1 MMTHRPAAERGKTKL
16 DWLDSWH
23 SFSFAEYRDPSHVRF
38 RTLRVINEDIVAPGA
53 GFGMHGHQDM
63 EIITYMLGGTLE
75 HKDSIGS
82 IGQITPGEVQRMS
95 AGTGI
100 RHSEYNASD
109 DVPAHLLQIW
119 VFPRRNGLQPGYEQK
134 QIDFQPGKLSLIAA
148 PDGGTHAVTIHQ
160 DAWISAARMQK
171 GESITHKL
179 ERAPHVWVQVA
190 KGTLTVNGQ
199 AVGAGDGLGISDEQT
214 LMLSATTDAEVL
226 VFELA

>member
-1 MMTHRPAAERGKTKL
+1 MMTHRPAYQRGKTRL
-16 DWLDSWH
+16 DWLESWH
-23 SFSFAEYRDPSHVRF
+23 SFSFAEYRDPEYVRF

-75 HKDSIGS
+75 HKDSLGS

-109 DVPAHLLQIW
+109 SEPAHLLQIW
-119 VFPRRNGLQPGYEQK
+119 IFPRQNGLQPSYEQK
-134 QIDFQPGKLSLIAA
+134 QVTYTAGALSLIAA
-148 PDGGTHAVTIHQ
+148 PDGGEGAVTIHQ

-171 GESITHKL
+171 GEAITHTL
-179 ERAPHVWVQVA
+179 TRAPHVWVQVA
-190 KGTLTVNGQ
+190 KGTLTANGQ
-199 AVGAGDGLGISDEQT
+199 ALSAGDGLGISHEGT
-214 LMLSATTDAEVL
+214 LTLEAATDAEVL